1 MCKSCRFKKCLEVG
15 MNVSTSFKGR
25 ISLKRRKELIERQLE
40 NMNNYK
46 VSSDISTDEDND
58 PINKS
63 KSQMNDTKPS
73 VQSLVSN
80 DKNVSYSDYDH
91 IIMLIVIDQI
101 AQAYEKANNN
111 NFLFIDEIINQ
122 DNDIY
127 IANKSDD
134 VWTLILES
142 FRLTIKNFIS
152 YIKILPGLN
161 EICHDDLEIVVKE
174 KLFEFFIIINLKQ
187 FINDECFIMLPNGQR
202 FKNSLIEKYLGFE
215 FKRTLFEIV
224 DKINNLNLS
233 CKELSIFLSIILTN
247 FGNLKN
253 IDCIL
258 IEFLFIYFNN

>member
-1 MCKSCRFKKCLEVG
+1 M
-15 MNVSTSFKGR
+15 
-25 ISLKRRKELIERQLE
+25 SLKRKRQLLE
-40 NMNNYK
+40 IQLNSLKMKNNEK
-46 VSSDISTDEDND
+46 NSDSSSDVCVN
-58 PINKS
+58 NNQS
-63 KSQMNDTKPS
+63 KNSEIICQFKNS
-73 VQSLVSN
+73 CNENAFYSNESN
-80 DKNVSYSDYDH
+80 DLQLNLSERMCFWDYDRL
-91 IIMLIVIDQI
+91 ILIIVIDQI
-101 AQAYEKANNN
+101 NQAFETAKNHSFLVLNPIAKQNEHRLD
-111 NFLFIDEIINQ
+111 NFCTI
-122 DNDIY
+122 
-127 IANKSDD
+127 
-134 VWTLILES
+134 ILES

-174 KLFEFFIIINLKQ
+174 KLFEFFIIINVKQ